1 MSKPVK
7 QMIVKEYR
15 AKFDAAEAA
24 VLVEIRGM
32 DALSTNKMRNDF
44 AHKKVRVTVV
54 KNNLARQALKGGALE
69 SLSDHFT
76 GPSALVYGAGSVVDL
91 ARDLVKWA
99 KGNDKF
105 VFKAAVLD
113 GTVYEGPAGIG
124 QLSKLPTL
132 PEAKSNV
139 LTLILSPARKAM
151 GVVKAPGANVMGI
164 VKEIQSRLEKGETI
178 TAKAG

>member
-15 AKFDAAEAA
+15 TRFDSVEAA

-32 DALSTNKMRNDF
+32 DAHSTNKMRTDF
-44 AHKKVRVTVV
+44 AHKSVRVTVV
-54 KNNLARQALKGGALE
+54 KNNLAREALKGGKLE
-69 SLSDHFT
+69 TLAKHFA
-76 GPSALVYGAGSVVDL
+76 GPSAIVYGPGSVVDL
-91 ARDLVKWA
+91 ARDLVKWS

-124 QLSKLPTL
+124 ALSKLPTL
-132 PEAKSNV
+132 PEAKSNII
-139 LTLILSPARKAM
+139 TLVLSPARKA
-151 GVVKAPGANVMGI
+151 VSTVIAPGANLLGI